1 MKMLRNLAKPQFL
14 EDEIEKTPILPI
26 LPSAK
31 WLFVCISVDFIIQE
45 LKFYNFEG
53 MRENKKHIL

>member
-1 MKMLRNLAKPQFL
+1 MLRNLAKPQFL

-45 LKFYNFEG
+45 LKFCNFEG

>member
-1 MKMLRNLAKPQFL
+1 MKMLRNLAKPQFF

-45 LKFYNFEG
+45 LKSYKLASFFFVTE
-53 MRENKKHIL
+53 RKI

>member
-1 MKMLRNLAKPQFL
+1 MKMLRNLAKPQFF
-14 EDEIEKTPILPI
+14 EDEIEKTPI

-31 WLFVCISVDFIIQE
+31 WLFVCISVDFIIHK
-45 LKFYNFEG
+45 LKFYTFEG

>member
-1 MKMLRNLAKPQFL
+1 MLRNLAKPQFL